1 MSSTLQTRNDT
12 LFKNHNPKEV
22 VKVALYILVNV
33 VILVVLGLIAR
44 FFSK

>member
-1 MSSTLQTRNDT
+1 MSSILQTRKDT
-12 LFKNHNPKEV
+12 LFKNQNPKEV
-22 VKVALYILVNV
+22 VKMALYILVNV